1 MASEENKVMKKVL
14 VFGGKTGWI
23 GGLMVDMIKGEGAL
37 EFFGGHD
44 GESCLQKRGHSLH
57 CLGRII
63 VMLCIVK
70 VDQKNVD
77 ISFHNDV

>member
-44 GESCLQKRGHSLH
+44 GECCLQKEGHSLH
-57 CLGRII
+57 FIGRI
-63 VMLCIVK
+63 MNLW
-70 VDQKNVD
+70 
-77 ISFHNDV
+77 DVENLD